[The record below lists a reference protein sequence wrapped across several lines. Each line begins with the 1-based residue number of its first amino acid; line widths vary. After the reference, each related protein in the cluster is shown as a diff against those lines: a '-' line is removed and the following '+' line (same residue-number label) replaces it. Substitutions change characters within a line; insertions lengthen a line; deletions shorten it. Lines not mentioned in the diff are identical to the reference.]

1 MYQIKKNS
9 NYTSNYCAIIN
20 MSCTT
25 NFIIVDKEYPLRA
38 KLCVIC
44 CYSHLISNQKLQKD
58 SSRFWKH
65 AFSQFNLDMG
75 RSMCYEACYQVLK
88 NALE

>member
-25 NFIIVDKEYPLRA
+25 NFIIVDKEYPMRA
-38 KLCVIC
+38 KLC
-44 CYSHLISNQKLQKD
+44 HLLL
-58 SSRFWKH
+58 F
-65 AFSQFNLDMG
+65 
-75 RSMCYEACYQVLK
+75 
-88 NALE
+88 ALN